1 MTESGLGP
9 PAIERD
15 VPAFAQQDHN
25 KDPLRRPSS
34 GLRHFLAALPENG
47 SLQILDLGGL
57 SESNVSFLSGMGCKI
72 HALDLLALFD
82 AFRSSMP
89 GRDLSHGD
97 GAAFIEEY
105 LGFPPENFDAI
116 LAWDVLEY
124 LDAEVLD
131 LAVSRLGQILRPS
144 GSLLTFF
151 HNQSRGELVTLNQY
165 QIENG
170 ETLRLRQLR
179 RRPLPH
185 TFNNR
190 SLERLFSG
198 FTSVKFFLTRDSI
211 REVIAIR

>member
-1 MTESGLGP
+1 MS
-9 PAIERD
+9 
-15 VPAFAQQDHN
+15 AFAQQDPHQ
-25 KDPLRRPSS
+25 DPLRRPSR

-47 SLQILDLGGL
+47 SLQVLDLGGL
-57 SESNVSFLSGMGCKI
+57 SESNVSFLSALGCKI

-82 AFRSSMP
+82 AFRSSLP
-89 GRDLSHGD
+89 GRGLGPGD
-97 GAAFIEEY
+97 AEAFIEEY
-105 LGFPPENFDAI
+105 LGFPPANFEAI
-116 LAWDVLEY
+116 LVWDVLEY
-124 LDAEVLD
+124 LDEEVLE

-165 QIENG
+165 QIEND
-170 ETLRLRQLR
+170 ETLRLRPLR

-190 SLERLFSG
+190 SLERLFAG
-198 FTSVKFFLTRDSI
+198 FSSVKFFLTRDSI